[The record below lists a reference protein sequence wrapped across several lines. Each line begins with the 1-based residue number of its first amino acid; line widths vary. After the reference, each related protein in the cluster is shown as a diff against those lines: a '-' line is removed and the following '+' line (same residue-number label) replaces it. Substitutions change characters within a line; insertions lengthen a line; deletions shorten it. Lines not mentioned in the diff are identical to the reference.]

1 MKNLLQ
7 IDKYFIAIFGIFGFL
22 FWHFAKDMLQI
33 RSDGWYVGH
42 VNLWGDLAY
51 HLTLIN
57 KFLESGNLL
66 PDNPIFAG
74 DKINYPIF
82 ADWSTAQIAR
92 FTGVDF
98 ALFITT
104 FIVGL
109 ILIYISRYFIKIF
122 IKNDKIVF
130 LVLLIFFLNGGLG
143 FYYFFQDYLSSGNS
157 IFNFLINLP
166 REYTN
171 IQQNGYWW
179 INVYLAYF
187 LPQRGFLFAFPIT
200 LTVLILLYL
209 GWQKSN
215 KKFFILAGFLAG
227 ILPLVQA
234 HSLFVI
240 FLISLFFSIVT
251 VLFAKG
257 KKGVILN
264 WAIFASLTI
273 VLALPIFNVVSS
285 IGNPLKYFRFDPGW
299 TSQENIFWFWFK
311 NLGLFAPMLLIS
323 LIWLFKKNRQFLILY
338 SPFLLI
344 FLLSNIF
351 IFQPW
356 DFDNGKLLIYWFF
369 ASAIVVAYFMHDLFL
384 SKNIFRK
391 IVGVLILFVMV
402 FSGSLDLF
410 RTFTKVTNY
419 QLFSSLDLEV
429 AGNVKNFTP
438 RDVRFVT
445 ASNHNHPIPVLT
457 GRSTLLGFP
466 GWIWS
471 HGIDYSQREIDIQKI
486 YFGDQEAE
494 RLISQYKVNYVTIG
508 PNEKRSFSINENY
521 FEKYPRIFLG
531 REWAIYDVSNLRTY
545 SNR

>member
-109 ILIYISRYFIKIF
+109 ILIYISRYFI
-122 IKNDKIVF
+122 N
-130 LVLLIFFLNGGLG
+130 FF
-143 FYYFFQDYLSSGNS
+143 
-157 IFNFLINLP
+157 INLP

-215 KKFFILAGFLAG
+215 KKFFILAGFLA
-227 ILPLVQA
+227 
-234 HSLFVI
+234 
-240 FLISLFFSIVT
+240 
-251 VLFAKG
+251 
-257 KKGVILN
+257 
-264 WAIFASLTI
+264 
-273 VLALPIFNVVSS
+273 
-285 IGNPLKYFRFDPGW
+285 
-299 TSQENIFWFWFK
+299 
-311 NLGLFAPMLLIS
+311 
-323 LIWLFKKNRQFLILY
+323 
-338 SPFLLI
+338 
-344 FLLSNIF
+344 
-351 IFQPW
+351 
-356 DFDNGKLLIYWFF
+356 
-369 ASAIVVAYFMHDLFL
+369 
-384 SKNIFRK
+384 
-391 IVGVLILFVMV
+391 
-402 FSGSLDLF
+402 
-410 RTFTKVTNY
+410 
-419 QLFSSLDLEV
+419 
-429 AGNVKNFTP
+429 
-438 RDVRFVT
+438 
-445 ASNHNHPIPVLT
+445 
-457 GRSTLLGFP
+457 
-466 GWIWS
+466 
-471 HGIDYSQREIDIQKI
+471 
-486 YFGDQEAE
+486 
-494 RLISQYKVNYVTIG
+494 
-508 PNEKRSFSINENY
+508 
-521 FEKYPRIFLG
+521 
-531 REWAIYDVSNLRTY
+531 
-545 SNR
+545 

>member
-74 DKINYPIF
+74 DKFNYPIF

-299 TSQENIFWFWFK
+299 TSQENIFWF
-311 NLGLFAPMLLIS
+311 
-323 LIWLFKKNRQFLILY
+323 
-338 SPFLLI
+338 
-344 FLLSNIF
+344 
-351 IFQPW
+351 
-356 DFDNGKLLIYWFF
+356 F
-369 ASAIVVAYFMHDLFL
+369 ASSIVVAYFLYDQF
-384 SKNIFRK
+384 FAEDFVRK
-391 IVGVLILFVMV
+391 TLGLIILFFMI
-402 FSGSLDLF
+402 FAGGLDIF
-410 RTFTKVTNY
+410 RTFTPITNY
-419 QLFSSLDLEV
+419 QLFSRQDLEV
-429 AGNVKNFTP
+429 AAAVKNLTP
-438 RDVRFVT
+438 KNTQFVT
-445 ASNHNHPIPVLT
+445 ANNHNHPIPVLT

-471 HGIDYSQREIDIQKI
+471 HGIDYYQREIDIQDI
-486 YFGDQEAE
+486 YTGGKKAE
-494 RLISQYKVNYVTIG
+494 RLISQYKVNYITVG
-508 PNEKRSFSINENY
+508 PNERASFNINEGY
-521 FEKYPRIFLG
+521 FTKYPSIFLG
-531 REWAIYDVSNLRTY
+531 SGWVIYDVSYLWTDGDR
-545 SNR
+545 

>member
-122 IKNDKIVF
+122 IKNDKNVF
-130 LVLLIFFLNGGLG
+130 
-143 FYYFFQDYLSSGNS
+143 
-157 IFNFLINLP
+157 
-166 REYTN
+166 
-171 IQQNGYWW
+171 
-179 INVYLAYF
+179 LAYF
-187 LPQRGFLFAFPIT
+187 LPQRGFLFAFPIS

-257 KKGVILN
+257 N
-264 WAIFASLTI
+264 CYNT
-273 VLALPIFNVVSS
+273 
-285 IGNPLKYFRFDPGW
+285 
-299 TSQENIFWFWFK
+299 E
-311 NLGLFAPMLLIS
+311 
-323 LIWLFKKNRQFLILY
+323 
-338 SPFLLI
+338 
-344 FLLSNIF
+344 
-351 IFQPW
+351 
-356 DFDNGKLLIYWFF
+356 
-369 ASAIVVAYFMHDLFL
+369 
-384 SKNIFRK
+384 
-391 IVGVLILFVMV
+391 
-402 FSGSLDLF
+402 
-410 RTFTKVTNY
+410 
-419 QLFSSLDLEV
+419 E
-429 AGNVKNFTP
+429 
-438 RDVRFVT
+438 
-445 ASNHNHPIPVLT
+445 
-457 GRSTLLGFP
+457 
-466 GWIWS
+466 
-471 HGIDYSQREIDIQKI
+471 
-486 YFGDQEAE
+486 
-494 RLISQYKVNYVTIG
+494 
-508 PNEKRSFSINENY
+508 
-521 FEKYPRIFLG
+521 
-531 REWAIYDVSNLRTY
+531 
-545 SNR
+545 